1 MELWLD
7 TIDFDLIQNAVRQLL
22 ITGIT
27 TNPSILSKLNGK
39 CDDTIKKLLD
49 IQSGFLAVQVTAD
62 TPNKMIVQA
71 CHLNK
76 LSDRIIVKVPVT
88 QNGLYVI
95 RHLTRENI
103 STMAT
108 AIFEPTQV
116 YLSIL
121 AGAKYAAPYL
131 GRIEKIDGNLNSIKN
146 MLAMIKIHNSSL
158 KLLAASIKSKEQIL
172 DCLLSGCHAI
182 TLPEDTYKLLLSD
195 NSSTMECL
203 HKFKADWDASN
214 LASQSDILY
223 S

>member
-7 TIDFDLIQNAVRQLL
+7 TIDFDLIQDAVRKLT

-27 TNPSILSKLNGK
+27 TNPSILSKSNDK

-62 TPNKMIVQA
+62 TPNKMVVQA
-71 CHLNK
+71 YHLKK

-88 QNGLYVI
+88 QNGLCAI
-95 RHLTRENI
+95 RHLNRENI
-103 STMAT
+103 LTMAT

-116 YLSIL
+116 YLSML
-121 AGAKYAAPYL
+121 AGANYAAPYL
-131 GRIEKIDGNLNSIKN
+131 GKIEKTDGNSNAIKD
-146 MLAMIKIHNSSL
+146 MLGIIKIQNSSL
-158 KLLAASIKSKEQIL
+158 KLLAASIKTKEQIL

-182 TLPEDTYKLLLSD
+182 TLPADTYKLLLSD

-203 HKFKADWDASN
+203 HKFKSDWDASN

>member
-7 TIDFDLIQNAVRQLL
+7 TIDFDLIQDAVRQLL

-62 TPNKMIVQA
+62 TPNKMIAQA
-71 CHLNK
+71 CHLKK

-95 RHLTRENI
+95 RHLNRENI
-103 STMAT
+103 LTMAT

-116 YLSIL
+116 YLSML
-121 AGAKYAAPYL
+121 AGANYAAPYL
-131 GRIEKIDGNLNSIKN
+131 GKIEKTDGNSNAIKD
-146 MLAMIKIHNSSL
+146 MLGIIKIQNSSL
-158 KLLAASIKSKEQIL
+158 KLLAASIKTKEQIL

-182 TLPEDTYKLLLSD
+182 TLPADTYKLLLSD

-203 HKFKADWDASN
+203 HKFKSDWDASN

>member
-7 TIDFDLIQNAVRQLL
+7 TIDFDLIQDAVKQLS
-22 ITGIT
+22 IAGIT
-27 TNPSILSKLNGK
+27 TNPSILSKSNGK

-49 IQSGFLAVQVTAD
+49 IQSGFLAVQVTSD
-62 TPNKMIVQA
+62 TPSKMIVQA
-71 CHLNK
+71 YHLKK

-95 RHLTRENI
+95 RHLNRENI

-116 YLSIL
+116 YLSML

-131 GRIEKIDGNLNSIKN
+131 GRIEKTNGNLNAIKD
-146 MLAMIKIHNSSL
+146 MLEMIKVHNSSL

-182 TLPEDTYKLLLSD
+182 TLPEETYKLLLSD
-195 NSSTMECL
+195 NSSTIECL
-203 HKFKADWDASN
+203 HKFKVDWDASN
-214 LASQSDILY
+214 LANDSDIFY
-223 S
+223 N